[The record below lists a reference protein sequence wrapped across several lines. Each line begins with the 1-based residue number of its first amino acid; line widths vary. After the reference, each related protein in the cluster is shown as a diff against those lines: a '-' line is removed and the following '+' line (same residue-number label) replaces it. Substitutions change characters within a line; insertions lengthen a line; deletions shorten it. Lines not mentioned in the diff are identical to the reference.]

1 MPSAC
6 ISKIPELVC
15 AKLPATSSEPV
26 ISAPPPSGLSV
37 PALVSVPL
45 PTSMVPVPVI
55 KPWLVKPVF
64 RLNVALP
71 GMLMMPDDVL
81 ANGACTSIVPVS
93 TLMVP

>member
-1 MPSAC
+1 
-6 ISKIPELVC
+6 
-15 AKLPATSSEPV
+15 
-26 ISAPPPSGLSV
+26 
-37 PALVSVPL
+37 
-45 PTSMVPVPVI
+45 MVPVPVI

-93 TLMVP
+93 TLMVPWLLKKVMGCTPTDPALVQLMVPVAALVKLPVPVLT